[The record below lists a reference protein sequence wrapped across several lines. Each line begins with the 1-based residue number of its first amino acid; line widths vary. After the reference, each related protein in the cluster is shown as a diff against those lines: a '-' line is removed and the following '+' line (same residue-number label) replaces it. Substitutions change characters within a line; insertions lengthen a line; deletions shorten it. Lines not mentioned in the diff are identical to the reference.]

1 MLLLFCQGDISEKI
15 MTAFSVGAKCG
26 VHCAPR
32 GTNFDVAALWLCLF
46 DAPQFFD
53 QDHEGFCSKCD
64 MVVLVQSCLGAM
76 YKAGI
81 TQRQSTPDDVE
92 ALVEEALAHDTNV
105 DSKLS
110 LHEFIVRAR
119 VCF

>member
-1 MLLLFCQGDISEKI
+1 
-15 MTAFSVGAKCG
+15 
-26 VHCAPR
+26 
-32 GTNFDVAALWLCLF
+32 
-46 DAPQFFD
+46 
-53 QDHEGFCSKCD
+53 

-119 VCF
+119 VCFGGTPWC